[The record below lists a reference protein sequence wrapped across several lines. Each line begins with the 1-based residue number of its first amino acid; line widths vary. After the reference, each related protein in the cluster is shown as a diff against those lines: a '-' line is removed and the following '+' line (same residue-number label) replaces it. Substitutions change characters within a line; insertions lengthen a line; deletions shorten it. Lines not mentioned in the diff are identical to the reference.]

1 MQEVM
6 LTGGEQ
12 VYCISEAQLRRALE
26 LTKQDPVRGPLIER
40 RLQELE
46 VELDRNER
54 AAIAFLL
61 IDRLQ
66 HSER

>member
-12 VYCISEAQLRRALE
+12 IYCINEAQMRRALE
-26 LTKQDPVRGPLIER
+26 LTREDPVRGPLIEK

-54 AAIAFLL
+54 AALAFLL
-61 IDRLQ
+61 IDRLRQ
-66 HSER
+66 SEG